1 MRALIL
7 VISFFV
13 FLDITWA
20 GERHYTFE
28 DDRSWEVISGDWEI
42 KKGEYHNT
50 EVAEEAI
57 VLLKR
62 DEETEMNDIEY
73 ISFKANDLGN
83 GEWQNIFIVF
93 GYDGKSSHY
102 HLGGVFVGGR
112 QK

>member
-13 FLDITWA
+13 FLDITWT
-20 GERHYTFE
+20 GERHYTFS
-28 DDRSWEVISGDWEI
+28 DDRSWEVISGNWEI

-62 DEETEMNDIEY
+62 DE
-73 ISFKANDLGN
+73 
-83 GEWQNIFIVF
+83 
-93 GYDGKSSHY
+93 
-102 HLGGVFVGGR
+102 
-112 QK
+112 